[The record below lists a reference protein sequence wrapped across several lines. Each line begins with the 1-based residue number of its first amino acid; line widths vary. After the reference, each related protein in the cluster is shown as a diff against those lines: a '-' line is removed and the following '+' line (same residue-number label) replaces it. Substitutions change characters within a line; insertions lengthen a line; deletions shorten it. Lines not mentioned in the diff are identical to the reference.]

1 MTLDPSQYHRSIKF
15 LALIPFITGILTF
28 AEIYMDALMEAHQV
42 FEKNEN
48 FRLKT
53 QTTTYTVAF
62 DGVDDQF
69 TKEIYQRLSIGD
81 SATLEISPIHSQIKS
96 VTPFQTGI
104 KLDNTTNERFV
115 TYLFGVIY
123 LLTGMVWLKKTALS
137 KKQFSILGFI
147 ILLATISLI
156 RVIV

>member
-1 MTLDPSQYHRSIKF
+1 MTLDPSKYHRIIKF

-28 AEIYMDALMEAHQV
+28 AEIYMDVLMEAHQV

-53 QTTTYTVAF
+53 QTTTYTVVF
-62 DGVDDQF
+62 DGLDDQF

-81 SATLEISPIHSQIKS
+81 SATLEISPIHLQIKS
-96 VTPFQTGI
+96 VTPFKTGI

-115 TYLFGVIY
+115 IYLFGIIY
-123 LLTGMVWLKKTALS
+123 ILTGMAWLKKTPFS
-137 KKQFSILGFI
+137 KKQLSILGFT
-147 ILLATISLI
+147 ILFATISII
-156 RVIV
+156 RVVV